1 MSAWSAREFEPLER
15 FIKRVFIMMNRK
27 LKPEKKRC
35 VVLKLLNFTITD
47 EAHEKLKEIKRVK
60 GISNN
65 SDAVEFLIDEVH
77 KRMRKAGGN

>member
-1 MSAWSAREFEPLER
+1 M
-15 FIKRVFIMMNRK
+15 
-27 LKPEKKRC
+27 
-35 VVLKLLNFTITD
+35 KLLNFTITD